1 MVKQALNG
9 IRALSKRCLS
19 LIYIFISLITKK
31 QKIMAAQRVVTLNA
45 DGIAEREIMYVRY
58 ELNQQTDVE
67 GQPTGTTRGGKIY
80 FKVKSNDDGNTD
92 LLEWMCDTY
101 MSKSGTIS
109 WPNRQGGEMK
119 HLDFKEG
126 YMVEYAETYD
136 NKNEVQQY
144 EEFTISAKE
153 IQVGNARH
161 NNRWTID
168 NN

>member
-1 MVKQALNG
+1 
-9 IRALSKRCLS
+9 
-19 LIYIFISLITKK
+19 
-31 QKIMAAQRVVTLNA
+31 MATRTATINA
-45 DGIAEREIMYVRY
+45 DGIKEREVLYVRY

-80 FKVKSNDDGNTD
+80 VKVKSTDDGNTD
-92 LLEWMCDTY
+92 IMEWMCDTY

-109 WPNRQGGEMK
+109 FPNRQGGEMK
-119 HLDFKEG
+119 NLQFKEG
-126 YMVEYAETYD
+126 YVVEYAETYD
-136 NKNEVQQY
+136 STNSLLQV

-168 NN
+168 N

>member
-1 MVKQALNG
+1 
-9 IRALSKRCLS
+9 
-19 LIYIFISLITKK
+19 
-31 QKIMAAQRVVTLNA
+31 MANQRVVTLNA

-67 GQPTGTTRGGKIY
+67 GQPTGTTRGGKIF

-136 NKNEVQQY
+136 NKNEIQQY
-144 EEFTISAKE
+144 EEFTITCKE
-153 IQVGNARH
+153 IRIGNAHH

-168 NN
+168 N

>member
-1 MVKQALNG
+1 
-9 IRALSKRCLS
+9 
-19 LIYIFISLITKK
+19 
-31 QKIMAAQRVVTLNA
+31 MATRTATINA
-45 DGIAEREIMYVRY
+45 DGIQEREVLYVRY

-67 GQPTGTTRGGKIY
+67 GQPTGTTRGGKIHV
-80 FKVKSNDDGNTD
+80 KVKSNDDGNTD
-92 LLEWMCDTY
+92 LLEWMIDTY

-109 WPNRQGGEMK
+109 FPNRQGGEMK
-119 HLDFKEG
+119 QLTFKEG
-126 YMVEYAETYD
+126 YVVEYSETYD
-136 NKNEVQQY
+136 STNSILQF

>member
-1 MVKQALNG
+1 
-9 IRALSKRCLS
+9 
-19 LIYIFISLITKK
+19 
-31 QKIMAAQRVVTLNA
+31 MATRTATINA
-45 DGIAEREIMYVRY
+45 DGIQEREVLYVRY

-80 FKVKSNDDGNTD
+80 VKVKSNDDGNTD
-92 LLEWMCDTY
+92 LMEWMCDTY
-101 MSKSGTIS
+101 MSKGGTIS
-109 WPNRQGGEMK
+109 FPNRQGGEMK

-126 YMVEYAETYD
+126 YVVEYAETYD
-136 NKNEVQQY
+136 STNSLLQF

>member
-1 MVKQALNG
+1 
-9 IRALSKRCLS
+9 
-19 LIYIFISLITKK
+19 
-31 QKIMAAQRVVTLNA
+31 MAAQRTVTIDA
-45 DGIAEREIMYVRY
+45 DGIAQREVMYVRY

-67 GQPTGTTRGGKIY
+67 GQPTGTTRGGKITV
-80 FKVKSNDDGNTD
+80 KVKSNDDGNTD

-101 MSKSGTIS
+101 MSKSGKIS

-119 HLDFKEG
+119 HLDFTEG

-153 IQVGNARH
+153 IKMGNAQH

-168 NN
+168 N